1 MIVESLK
8 IDLLIKKF
16 FMVFLKFKNIYKKEL
31 IA

>member
-1 MIVESLK
+1 MIVGSFK